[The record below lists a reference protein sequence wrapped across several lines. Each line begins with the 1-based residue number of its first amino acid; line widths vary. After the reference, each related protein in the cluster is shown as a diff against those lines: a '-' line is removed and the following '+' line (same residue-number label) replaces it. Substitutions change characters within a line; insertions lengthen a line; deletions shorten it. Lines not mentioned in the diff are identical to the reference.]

1 MMKERRK
8 GMFDGVSLQIS
19 VAVGSVERAVHSVS
33 SLDFYSNNFTSGFG

>member
-19 VAVGSVERAVHSVS
+19 VAVGSVERAVYSVN
-33 SLDFYSNNFTSGFG
+33 SLDFYSNKITSGFG